1 MLFKYLIGNSINNLH
16 AGLILSQFGG
26 LLMIFMALGVIGS
39 DEGAAVYVFA
49 IIGVVR
55 MVIPILMGNL
65 FSGIILKIAFWLV
78 ALLSALKLIE
88 ACIAVSVEGL
98 GFIWYFFITGLV
110 EVAVLIHLLSSK
122 GRSEL
127 SNR

>member
-26 LLMIFMALGVIGS
+26 LLMIFMALGVIGA

-65 FSGIILKIAFWLV
+65 LPKMKRVF
-78 ALLSALKLIE
+78 
-88 ACIAVSVEGL
+88 
-98 GFIWYFFITGLV
+98 
-110 EVAVLIHLLSSK
+110 
-122 GRSEL
+122 
-127 SNR
+127 